1 MMPTPFL
8 MVLTAASFGASPLL
22 IALAVQHLAPA
33 TLAGLRAGLGLPFLL
48 FVAVLAGQIGRPGR
62 QAIVTAA
69 VGGLLIVALPFA
81 MMAVGMQHIPSGL
94 GGMLYATMPL
104 FTLILAAAFLRDE
117 PATLAQALRIA
128 VGMLGVGLIAGPQ
141 LLADGLT
148 AAGLGTAVTLLAPL
162 SYAAGNVWFRN
173 RPPVAPL
180 ALTAGMFAAGALAML
195 PLALWID
202 GVPQSAPGREVW
214 GILAALVVVATVLP
228 AVLNYILV
236 RQAGATT
243 GALVMFLMP
252 GFAVVFGMVFAGER
266 LPPLAFAGLA
276 LVIAAALRRPGAAL
290 RRAAP

>member
-1 MMPTPFL
+1 MMPTPVL

-62 QAIVTAA
+62 QAVVTAA

-81 MMAVGMQHIPSGL
+81 MM
-94 GGMLYATMPL
+94 
-104 FTLILAAAFLRDE
+104 
-117 PATLAQALRIA
+117 A

-276 LVIAAALRRPGAAL
+276 LVIAAALRRPGAAR

>member
-1 MMPTPFL
+1 MPTPL
-8 MVLTAASFGASPLL
+8 LLVLTAASFGASPLL
-22 IALAVQHLAPA
+22 IALAVEHLAPA

-48 FVAVLAGQIGRPGR
+48 VVAALAGQIAWPGR
-62 QAIVTAA
+62 QAAVTAA
-69 VGGLLIVALPFA
+69 VGGLLIVAVPFGT
-81 MMAVGMQHIPSGL
+81 MAVGMQHIPSGL

-117 PATLAQALRIA
+117 PATLAQVARIA

-141 LLADGLT
+141 LLSDGLT
-148 AAGLGTAVTLLAPL
+148 AAGWGTAVTLIAPL

-180 ALTAGMFAAGALAML
+180 ALTAGMFGAGALVLAPL
-195 PLALWID
+195 AWWFDGTPPLAL
-202 GVPQSAPGREVW
+202 GPEVW
-214 GILAALVVVATVLP
+214 GILAALVIFATVLP
-228 AVLNYILV
+228 AVLNYTLV

-252 GFAVVFGMVFAGER
+252 GFAVAFGMVFAGER

-276 LVIAAALRRPGAAL
+276 LVIAASLRVPMV
-290 RRAAP
+290 RRRKPT

>member
-1 MMPTPFL
+1 MQIIEPC
-8 MVLTAASFGASPLL
+8 VLSQRIVNHIEDVEGDIVECGVGMGGSLTMLAA
-22 IALAVQHLAPA
+22 
-33 TLAGLRAGLGLPFLL
+33 
-48 FVAVLAGQIGRPGR
+48 LAGQIAWPGR
-62 QAIVTAA
+62 QAVLTAA
-69 VGGLLIVALPFA
+69 VGGLLIVAVPFA
-81 MMAVGMQHIPSGL
+81 TMAVGMQHIPSGL

-117 PATLAQALRIA
+117 PATPAQIARIA

-148 AAGLGTAVTLLAPL
+148 AAGWGTAVTLLAPL
-162 SYAAGNVWFRN
+162 SYAAGNVWFRS

-180 ALTAGMFAAGALAML
+180 ALTAGMFGTGALVLL
-195 PLALWID
+195 PLAWWID
-202 GVPQSAPGREVW
+202 GLPPAAPGPEVR
-214 GILAALVVVATVLP
+214 GLLAALVVLATVTP

-266 LPPLAFAGLA
+266 LPPLAFAGLG
-276 LVIAAALRRPGAAL
+276 LVIAAALRR
-290 RRAAP
+290 RAP

>member
-1 MMPTPFL
+1 MPTPL
-8 MVLTAASFGASPLL
+8 LLVLTAASFGASPLL
-22 IALAVQHLAPA
+22 IALAVQQIDPT

-48 FVAVLAGQIGRPGR
+48 LVAALAGQIAWPGR
-62 QAIVTAA
+62 QAAVTAA
-69 VGGLLIVALPFA
+69 VGGLMVVAVPFA
-81 MMAVGMQHIPSGL
+81 TMAVGLQHVPSGL

-117 PATLAQALRIA
+117 PATLAQVARIA

-148 AAGLGTAVTLLAPL
+148 AAGWGTAVTLIAPL

-180 ALTAGMFAAGALAML
+180 ALTAGMFGAGALVLA
-195 PLALWID
+195 PLAWWLD
-202 GVPQSAPGREVW
+202 GPPRPALGPEVW
-214 GILAALVVVATVLP
+214 SILAALVIFATVLP

-252 GFAVVFGMVFAGER
+252 GFAVVFGMVFAAER

-276 LVIAAALRRPGAAL
+276 LVIAASLRVPMARRRRPT
-290 RRAAP
+290 